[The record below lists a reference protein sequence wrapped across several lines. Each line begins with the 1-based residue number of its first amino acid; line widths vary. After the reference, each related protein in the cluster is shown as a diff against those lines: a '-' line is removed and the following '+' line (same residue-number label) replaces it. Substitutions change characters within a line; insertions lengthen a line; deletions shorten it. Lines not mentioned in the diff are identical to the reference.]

1 MNPGWNPVPRGLSLP
16 VLFVVPFLAGCA
28 TALVPPPA
36 TAQDVAGNIP
46 VLVVAEDEDRNSLN
60 HCNDVHKRVQA
71 ELRGAMQRRGF
82 QMLDETMMA
91 SDLGFT
97 RDCTPPIDHAD
108 RRDKRELVDTIK
120 LMNQANQASTRSR
133 AWVLYRIH
141 AQGERLTNSTRLQVR
156 IGGEIYDSAA
166 NTYLDSFEMPR
177 ETFPA
182 PADCG
187 EVCINEVLGDRA
199 DDIAASL
206 GVILATKL
214 ERYSP
219 PSSVQAGA
227 GPAPVDGEG
236 SSVGQTAAA
245 GLVTPFTVTLRH
257 FSRTEALTIIGIMAD
272 EFPDYVSHDALM
284 VAEAVR
290 KYDYRTRQKAH
301 KLEEWLYILLR
312 DMGFAERD
320 YLVRIAGTDI
330 QVEKLVPTP
339 DRPVSDDERNRFR

>member
-1 MNPGWNPVPRGLSLP
+1 MSPGRNWISRSFTLP
-16 VLFVVPFLAGCA
+16 VLFIVPFLAGCA

-36 TAQDVAGNIP
+36 AAQDVASNIP

-120 LMNQANQASTRSR
+120 LMNHSNQASTRSR

-141 AQGERLTNSTRLQVR
+141 AQGERMTNSTRLQVR
-156 IGGEIYDSAA
+156 INGEIYDSAA

-199 DDIAASL
+199 HDIAASL

-219 PSSVQAGA
+219 PSSAQAAA
-227 GPAPVDGEG
+227 GPVPVDGETAG
-236 SSVGQTAAA
+236 GQTAAA

-272 EFPDYVSHDALM
+272 EFPDYVSHEALM
-284 VAEAVR
+284 VTAAVR
-290 KYDYRTRQKAH
+290 QYDYRTRQKAH

-330 QVEKLVPTP
+330 HVEKLVPTP
-339 DRPVSDDERNRFR
+339 DRPVSDDEKKRFR